1 MKKDPLVERLLEWRT
16 AQSEADAP
24 PAPRAARLLERAR
37 PWWQRQP
44 EQFAALAAAL
54 DGLHVH
60 FGHAMDPGAGRGGS
74 IPVPALIRW
83 TNIETNS
90 LAHIL
95 YFHLRERTLRLRFHL
110 QTTPDAPERTLDVT
124 FVAADSHQPLFSALA
139 TFAPGG
145 EYRIELDLPVAF
157 AEAWAPLRVTDR
169 MPFRFILRPQEEV

>member
-1 MKKDPLVERLLEWRT
+1 MKMEPPVQRLLKWRT
-16 AQSEADAP
+16 ALAEAEAP

-44 EQFAALAAAL
+44 ERFAALAAAL
-54 DGLHVH
+54 NGMHAH
-60 FGHAMDPGAGRGGS
+60 FGHAMDPGAGQGS
-74 IPVPALIRW
+74 GIPVAAVLLW
-83 TNIETNS
+83 TNLETNS

-95 YFHLRERTLRLRFHL
+95 YFHVRARTLRLRFQL
-110 QTTPDAPERTLDVT
+110 QNTPEAPERDLDVT
-124 FVAADSHQPLFSALA
+124 FVAAESHQPLFSAFA

-145 EYRIELDLPVAF
+145 EYRIELDLPAAL